1 MLNIKPIS
9 ERAALP
15 RVPLTLDRETL
26 DATERMPRLRLAA
39 DGMTA
44 GAILDAI
51 ARLVPAA
58 DPRVEVA
65 VDVTNAWS
73 IPWTTQPIRLA
84 TTELEPREAYVRHKG
99 FRWASSRTEAVYEV
113 TAA

>member
-1 MLNIKPIS
+1 MLNITPIASSPPLRS
-9 ERAALP
+9 E
-15 RVPLTLDRETL
+15 PLTLDAREAKT
-26 DATERMPRLRLAA
+26 RLRLAA

-51 ARLVPAA
+51 ASLAPSAE
-58 DPRVEVA
+58 PKVEIA

-73 IPWTTQPIRLA
+73 IPWTTQPI
-84 TTELEPREAYVRHKG
+84 EAGTRFVRHKG
-99 FRWASSRTEAVYEV
+99 FRWASDRTEAVYEV